1 MGDEPGAIYFE
12 YQYIVHYPDFSALD
26 ELHLSLVAHN
36 IHLQTDA
43 FALIYVSGLSEEFDV
58 ERLALYLPRCLRMH
72 IASNL
77 LTAAWVYPLPL
88 FAELAEVL
96 IRLMIFCHND
106 ILFISFT
113 NAYIIS
119 PKL

>member
-36 IHLQTDA
+36 IYLQTDA
-43 FALIYVSGLSEEFDV
+43 FALIYVSGLGEEFDV

-96 IRLMIFCHND
+96 IRQMIFCLNNT
-106 ILFISFT
+106 LFIG
-113 NAYIIS
+113 
-119 PKL
+119 L